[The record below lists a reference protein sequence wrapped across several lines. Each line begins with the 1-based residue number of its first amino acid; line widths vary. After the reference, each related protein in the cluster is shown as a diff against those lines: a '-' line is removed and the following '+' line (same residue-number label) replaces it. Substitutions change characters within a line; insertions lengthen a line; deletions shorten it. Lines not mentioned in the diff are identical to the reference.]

1 MKLLSVNVGKPYD
14 IIINSGCIDDVGKH
28 VSDIEGVK
36 KCAIITDSNVGSI
49 YGERVK
55 KSLENNGIYT
65 VIHTFEAGEKSK
77 NVESIYGMLECLAEN
92 SFTRSDMI
100 VALGGGVTGDMAGFT
115 ASIYLRG
122 IKFVQIPT
130 SLLAQIDSSVG
141 GKTGIDLPQG
151 KNLCGAFHQPS
162 LVLIDPDVL
171 STLPEY
177 YFSDGLAE
185 AIKYGMIKSA
195 SLFERLENENA
206 KDFIE
211 DLIFECV
218 DIKRKVVENDEF
230 DNGERM
236 ILNFGHTFGH
246 AIEKYYGFEAYSHG
260 QGVAVGMMIAVSS
273 GEELSLTA
281 QGSSAR
287 LKKVLEKYNL
297 PYSTDADCESLI
309 STISVDK
316 KCRGNDI
323 NFIFIS
329 EIGSSFIK
337 KIPVNDFS
345 NIFRNS
351 VGKKYE

>member
-1 MKLLSVNVGKPYD
+1 
-14 IIINSGCIDDVGKH
+14 
-28 VSDIEGVK
+28 
-36 KCAIITDSNVGSI
+36 
-49 YGERVK
+49 
-55 KSLENNGIYT
+55 
-65 VIHTFEAGEKSK
+65 
-77 NVESIYGMLECLAEN
+77 
-92 SFTRSDMI
+92 
-100 VALGGGVTGDMAGFT
+100 
-115 ASIYLRG
+115 
-122 IKFVQIPT
+122 
-130 SLLAQIDSSVG
+130 
-141 GKTGIDLPQG
+141 
-151 KNLCGAFHQPS
+151 
-162 LVLIDPDVL
+162 
-171 STLPEY
+171 
-177 YFSDGLAE
+177 
-185 AIKYGMIKSA
+185 MIKSA
-195 SLFERLENENA
+195 SLFERLENEDA

-246 AIEKYYGFEAYSHG
+246 AIEKYYGFESYSHG

-337 KIPVNDFS
+337 KIPVDDFS